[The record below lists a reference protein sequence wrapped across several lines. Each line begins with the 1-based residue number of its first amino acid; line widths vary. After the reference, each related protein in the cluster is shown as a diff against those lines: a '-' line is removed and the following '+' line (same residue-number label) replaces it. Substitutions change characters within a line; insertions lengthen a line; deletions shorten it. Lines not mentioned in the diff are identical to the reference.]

1 MRPNTDPSISK
12 LFNAWLWLLIGLV
25 FATVLVGGLTR
36 LYEAGLSMV
45 DWRPI
50 GGILPPLTGTD
61 WQVEFSRY
69 QAYPQYQKVM
79 QGISL
84 TQFKWLF
91 FWEWFHRIMGRIVG
105 LVALLGALVFG
116 VQRRWS
122 ASLVFLGVVMQG
134 IVGWLMVQTGLVDAP
149 SVSPYALMIHL
160 SLATALLLLCVGLL
174 AQSWAPLFC
183 MKRMRYAL
191 WGLCS
196 MLGIQ
201 IMLGAVVA
209 GLDAGIGYNT
219 FPLMNGQWLPIEE
232 PHPYVMQW
240 IHRFFGVL
248 IGVTSIWVFFQ
259 TKGSS
264 SALKRW
270 CLFICVAVGMQIAL
284 GIMTLVY
291 LVPTHLA
298 SLHQLMGLA
307 LIALVFSVAVRLR
320 RV

>member
-1 MRPNTDPSISK
+1 MRPNTDPFTSK
-12 LFNAWLWLLIGLV
+12 LFNSWLWLVIGLV

-50 GGILPPLTGTD
+50 GGILPPITGTD
-61 WQVEFSRY
+61 WQREFLRY

-84 TQFKWLF
+84 AQFKWLF

-105 LVALLGALVFG
+105 LVALLGAIVFG
-116 VQRRWS
+116 IRRWWS
-122 ASLVFLGVVMQG
+122 ASVVFFCVVMQG
-134 IVGWLMVQTGLVDAP
+134 IVGWLMVQTGLVNMP

-160 SLATALLLLCVGLL
+160 SLATVLLLLCVGLL
-174 AQSWAPLFC
+174 ARSWAPLFC
-183 MKRMRYAL
+183 LPRMRYAL
-191 WGLCS
+191 WGLCG
-196 MLGIQ
+196 MIAVQ
-201 IMLGAVVA
+201 IMLGAIVA

-219 FPLMNGQWLPIEE
+219 FPLMNGQWLPIQE

-240 IHRFFGVL
+240 IHRFFGGLIAIASILVL
-248 IGVTSIWVFFQ
+248 TQ
-259 TKGSS
+259 AKGSS
-264 SALKRW
+264 SALKRI
-270 CLFICVAVGMQIAL
+270 CLGICVVVGIQIAL

-298 SLHQLMGLA
+298 SLHQLVGLV
-307 LIALVFSVAVRLR
+307 LIALVFSSAIRLKL
-320 RV
+320 V